1 MCQIIIIICT
11 EYWLSNLFLQCSD
24 TSGLVT
30 GRHTAC
36 NKVRYC
42 KQITYQHLYNTNFW
56 PRPAAW
62 LWLFFPLST
71 LITMQNLATLSHTIS
86 MHVGGLQKLE
96 TLGPHSLRMEVWLP
110 ARNTPFPSLHYH
122 IKYGRSMSNCMGI
135 SKGVPKIWGC
145 WSPANLGWGL
155 GGP

>member
-62 LWLFFPLST
+62 LWLFFSS
-71 LITMQNLATLSHTIS
+71 IYFDHHAKFGYSFS
-86 MHVGGLQKLE
+86 
-96 TLGPHSLRMEVWLP
+96 
-110 ARNTPFPSLHYH
+110 YH
-122 IKYGRSMSNCMGI
+122 
-135 SKGVPKIWGC
+135 
-145 WSPANLGWGL
+145 
-155 GGP
+155 